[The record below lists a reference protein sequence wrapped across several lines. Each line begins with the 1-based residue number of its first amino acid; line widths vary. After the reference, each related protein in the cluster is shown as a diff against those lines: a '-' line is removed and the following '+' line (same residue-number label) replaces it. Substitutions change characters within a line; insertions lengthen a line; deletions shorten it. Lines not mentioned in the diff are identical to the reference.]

1 MSNTLILPYNAGSQ
15 SAATL
20 ATSLNFKR
28 MKLEGSN
35 VRDNSER
42 TIVNWGNST
51 TSLSHLPSTRV
62 INKTASVRKASHK
75 GEFFQ
80 AISEYNVANPDDP
93 VSIPEWTIKK
103 SEASKWYRDGNDV
116 VCRDVLQGHSGD
128 GLTVVN
134 YDDEVIASQAL
145 PSSLLYTKY
154 VKKRD
159 EYRVHVMD
167 GVAFFVQKKCIPLSR
182 TGEVNYQVRNHSN
195 GFIFTIEN
203 LDPDES
209 ILLEAIKS
217 VKVLGLDFG
226 AADVIWNERRQKA
239 TVIEVN
245 TACSVSGGTTL
256 QRYKAALK
264 ALIAG
269 DQVTPWDKI
278 ISNDTSASLD
288 AIGSVGYVS
297 INVEGCCEDGT
308 MLSLDSEA
316 IHELSTN
323 WLLDRNDATTL
334 SANEALNYLFLEST
348 AAERRQRIFTIE
360 AMHPTTDWVQI
371 STWKNG
377 DELPLPFW
385 VHPSHLARYERGDE

>member
-1 MSNTLILPYNAGSQ
+1 
-15 SAATL
+15 
-20 ATSLNFKR
+20 
-28 MKLEGSN
+28 MKLESSN

-42 TIVNWGNST
+42 TIINWGNST

-167 GVAFFVQKKCIPLSR
+167 GVAFFVQKKCVPLSR

-195 GFIFTIEN
+195 GFIFTIEDLN
-203 LDPDES
+203 PDES

-217 VKVLGLDFG
+217 VKALGLDFG

-245 TACSVSGGTTL
+245 TACSVSGATTL

-264 ALIAG
+264 ALLAG
-269 DQVTPWDKI
+269 DQVTPWDKR

-288 AIGSVGYVS
+288 AIGGVGYVS

-323 WLLDRNDATTL
+323 WLSDR

-348 AAERRQRIFTIE
+348 GAERRRRIFTIE
-360 AMHPTTDWVQI
+360 VMHPTTDWVQI